1 MTMLRFKA
9 FFKLFTA
16 DFVELSLLLWKHV
29 LLNYSLLILCLYD
42 SFGLGC
48 FFFLAKKYMLTDRG
62 VKKNRPTE
70 KTEKKLTDRQN
81 LIHRLKKQKKPPGPV
96 RFQKA

>member
-9 FFKLFTA
+9 FFKLFPA
-16 DFVELSLLLWKHV
+16 DFVELSLLLWKHL

-48 FFFLAKKYMLTDRG
+48 FFSLLKNLCLLIGVLKKTDQ
-62 VKKNRPTE
+62 P
-70 KTEKKLTDRQN
+70 KKLRKN
-81 LIHRLKKQKKPPGPV
+81 
-96 RFQKA
+96 

>member
-1 MTMLRFKA
+1 
-9 FFKLFTA
+9 
-16 DFVELSLLLWKHV
+16 
-29 LLNYSLLILCLYD
+29 
-42 SFGLGC
+42 
-48 FFFLAKKYMLTDRG
+48 MLTDRG

-70 KTEKKLTDRQN
+70 KSEKKLTDRQN